1 MAIRE
6 VHLTSQTVASERFGP
21 FLCFGFL
28 IFYKLNYL
36 QPWVIAGGFFYV
48 SKYRYCTDGGIH
60 IKSYQSYLK
69 IERGL
74 SKNTVQNYSFDIER
88 LCLFLTTNGIEVSP
102 IQISEKLY
110 SNYIF
115 HSQ

>member
-48 SKYRYCTDGGIH
+48 KIPLLYGWIGIH
-60 IKSYQSYLK
+60 Q
-69 IERGL
+69 EL
-74 SKNTVQNYSFDIER
+74 SV
-88 LCLFLTTNGIEVSP
+88 LFENRTRSV
-102 IQISEKLY
+102 
-110 SNYIF
+110 
-115 HSQ
+115 